1 MCLLT
6 PYSQFI
12 NDGLGQGKPT
22 LASLTDVLTNHIT
35 KTVTV
40 FINDLLV
47 CINVV
52 KRPKIIVEHN
62 FILIMTLCYC

>member
-22 LASLTDVLTNHIT
+22 LTLTDELTNHVT
-35 KTVTV
+35 KTATV

-52 KRPKIIVEHN
+52 TRPKIIVEYYFFCDN
-62 FILIMTLCYC
+62 DT